1 MYITPIY
8 QVPLR
13 QPWYH
18 IMQFFLLYAHACAC
32 TRMHRLYIA
41 PAESIHGYA
50 ALVHQAFV
58 FSLYIAA
65 SILHLFDDASC
76 VVWQLFTAR
85 PANPTLL
92 YLPPEFKSSGV
103 GRQQFMMCGC
113 SIRPAFA
120 STA

>member
-65 SILHLFDDASC
+65 SILHLLMMLPALCGSC
-76 VVWQLFTAR
+76 LL
-85 PANPTLL
+85 PDLPTLHC
-92 YLPPEFKSSGV
+92 YTCRQSSSQV
-103 GRQQFMMCGC
+103 GLAG
-113 SIRPAFA
+113 SN
-120 STA
+120 S